1 MRCRYNSSI
10 RLFWFTSGSTTVSR
24 LRTVSLRIYVRNKEE
39 LKEGRSGRTDRQTAG
54 NQTKQQLDSGGDT
67 EKETTALAG
76 QGQVAQQ
83 QQQDHAKWM
92 TTFGSR
98 EREGGGGLFYVAA
111 NPFPFN
117 GLSVEEEEEEAAEL
131 WDSSNLHGGIADG
144 VYRRNDLS
152 LCAVDRQ
159 RCCWPM
165 PVTATKT
172 ETMRKT
178 RLHLMGVGD
187 QLLGN
192 TLRGALSARNDTT
205 AQWRPTAPLYSR
217 ALRGVLGETSEV
229 GDPQQLLSQLFQP
242 AISNQR
248 NDGPNDRQ
256 FKDCNICAHI
266 LTDRDYS

>member
-1 MRCRYNSSI
+1 MNDD
-10 RLFWFTSGSTTVSR
+10 V
-24 LRTVSLRIYVRNKEE
+24 RIE
-39 LKEGRSGRTDRQTAG
+39 
-54 NQTKQQLDSGGDT
+54 
-67 EKETTALAG
+67 
-76 QGQVAQQ
+76 
-83 QQQDHAKWM
+83 
-92 TTFGSR
+92 R
-98 EREGGGGLFYVAA
+98 ERERRGGLFYVAA

-117 GLSVEEEEEEAAEL
+117 GLSVEEEEEAAEL

-229 GDPQQLLSQLFQP
+229 GDPQQLPTGYFESKKRR
-242 AISNQR
+242 S
-248 NDGPNDRQ
+248 
-256 FKDCNICAHI
+256 
-266 LTDRDYS
+266 